1 MLCYHNFISFKAA
14 DELEPEPSVSEA
26 VVPYH
31 EVLVEDAEVA
41 VASCSQALVPM
52 VEENMDDDEDKD
64 ENDIFSEVERHQIT
78 LLEFQGVPRELA
90 VIRTVYWDVSLNF
103 LEENLLL
110 GLLRQGSTYTS
121 ALRSVF
127 KMR

>member
-1 MLCYHNFISFKAA
+1 MLCYHSYISFKAA
-14 DELEPEPSVSEA
+14 DELEPEHSVSEA

-52 VEENMDDDEDKD
+52 VEENMDGDEDED

-90 VIRTVYWDVSLNF
+90 VVRTVYWDVSLNF

-110 GLLRQGSTYTS
+110 GLLSQGSTYTS

>member
-14 DELEPEPSVSEA
+14 DEPEPEPSVSEA

-52 VEENMDDDEDKD
+52 VEENMDDDEDED

-90 VIRTVYWDVSLNF
+90 VVRTVYWDVILNF

>member
-14 DELEPEPSVSEA
+14 DELEPEYSVSEA

-52 VEENMDDDEDKD
+52 VEENMDDDED
-64 ENDIFSEVERHQIT
+64 
-78 LLEFQGVPRELA
+78 
-90 VIRTVYWDVSLNF
+90 
-103 LEENLLL
+103 
-110 GLLRQGSTYTS
+110 
-121 ALRSVF
+121 
-127 KMR
+127 

>member
-31 EVLVEDAEVA
+31 EVLVEDAMVA

-52 VEENMDDDEDKD
+52 VEENMTDSEDKD
-64 ENDIFSEVERHQIT
+64 ENEIFSEVERHQIT

-90 VIRTVYWDVSLNF
+90 VVRTVYWGLSLNF

>member
-1 MLCYHNFISFKAA
+1 
-14 DELEPEPSVSEA
+14 VSEA
-26 VVPYH
+26 VVPYY
-31 EVLVEDAEVA
+31 EVLVEDAKGA

-78 LLEFQGVPRELA
+78 LLEFQGVPRELG
-90 VIRTVYWDVSLNF
+90 VVRTVYWDVGLNF

-121 ALRSVF
+121 ALRSGF